1 MAVRIENFANTR
13 ARSNHKAV
21 KCVNAE
27 GRKCKYI
34 AKFTCLPVR
43 ELASV
48 PGWPPPSI
56 RWAHIPTVCACALP
70 LLTDRSNWQ
79 SRWRLQPC
87 DPQTGLRTD
96 TTQATDQRV
105 TYYLA
110 AISQPCDSFVSVND
124 HKITSL
130 MSTWVLGNSKRLFF
144 HNWLFKGAIRNIFIN
159 GNPAATHSHYFRH
172 YEKARTQTNSPD
184 HSHTEWITL
193 EGPLVHPRKLTK
205 IYTTSHTRVC

>member
-1 MAVRIENFANTR
+1 MAVRIENFANAR
-13 ARSNHKAV
+13 VRSNHKAV

-96 TTQATDQRV
+96 TTQATDQRGWV
-105 TYYLA
+105 WWGCKTAGVCVNVYGICFYACSKFWACSLP
-110 AISQPCDSFVSVND
+110 SKFHSCYRGQQSRGFFNSSSKLKLPC
-124 HKITSL
+124 
-130 MSTWVLGNSKRLFF
+130 
-144 HNWLFKGAIRNIFIN
+144 
-159 GNPAATHSHYFRH
+159 
-172 YEKARTQTNSPD
+172 KA
-184 HSHTEWITL
+184 
-193 EGPLVHPRKLTK
+193 
-205 IYTTSHTRVC
+205 